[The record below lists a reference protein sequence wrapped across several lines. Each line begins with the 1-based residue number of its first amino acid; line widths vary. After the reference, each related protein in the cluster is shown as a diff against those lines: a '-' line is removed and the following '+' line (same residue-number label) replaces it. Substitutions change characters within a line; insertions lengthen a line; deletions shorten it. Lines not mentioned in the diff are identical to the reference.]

1 LQSFKNNHA
10 LSLNKDFF
18 KRSNLTHEY
27 YKRKGGYTF
36 LGRNFLKLLLF
47 LALAAALLY
56 VFSTWVLDI
65 NATTELIFVRFNT
78 WVIVGTLFLSE
89 CFTGI
94 LPPDL
99 YIIWANSLEYKWPM
113 VFVLASVSYLGGII
127 SYSYGTQLVKFKAI
141 DRFVHVKFAEQFMQI
156 RKFGGLLIFIAAMA
170 PLPFSPISVV
180 AGVVEFPFRK
190 YLWVALSRYVRFFL
204 YAIVLFSVF

>member
-1 LQSFKNNHA
+1 LA
-10 LSLNKDFF
+10 TDKDFF

-36 LGRNFLKLLLF
+36 LGRNFVKLLIF
-47 LALAAALLY
+47 LGIGAAGLY
-56 VFSTWVLDI
+56 AFSTWVLDI
-65 NATTELIFVRFNT
+65 NSVTERIFEQFNT
-78 WVIVGTLFLSE
+78 WLIVGTLLLSE
-89 CFTGI
+89 SFTGI

-99 YIIWANSLEYKWPM
+99 YIIWAKSWDYPYLM
-113 VFVLASVSYLGGII
+113 VFILASVSYLGGVI
-127 SYSYGTQLVKFKAI
+127 SYAYGTQLVKFKSI

-156 RKFGGLLIFIAAMA
+156 RRFGGLLIFIAAMA

-180 AGVVEFPFRK
+180 AGVVQFPFRK